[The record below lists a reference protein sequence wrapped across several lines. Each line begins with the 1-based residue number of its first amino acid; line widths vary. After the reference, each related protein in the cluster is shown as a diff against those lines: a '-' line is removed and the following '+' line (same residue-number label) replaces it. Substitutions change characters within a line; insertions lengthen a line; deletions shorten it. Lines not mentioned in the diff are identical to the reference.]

1 MDAEDE
7 VPLKVYVGS
16 HGRLKSRGER
26 RDRARS
32 MASLS
37 PVFRNESLATGGSQA
52 PPPLPTLTLAH
63 KQRPPKTGPSL
74 YKQPPLQAGAARAN
88 QTFNRYLNDQVN
100 KPRENITKLIQD
112 VLREVVVYKPADP
125 LMCVPAYCTCVPA
138 YLRACV
144 PACLRARVPRDST
157 LLHHHCHFFLK
168 PWAHCAMV
176 AAHRRVCF

>member
-1 MDAEDE
+1 MMLHN
-7 VPLKVYVGS
+7 V
-16 HGRLKSRGER
+16 
-26 RDRARS
+26 
-32 MASLS
+32 
-37 PVFRNESLATGGSQA
+37 TGA
-52 PPPLPTLTLAH
+52 WTRWNCCAWRP
-63 KQRPPKTGPSL
+63 PPKTGPSL

-144 PACLRARVPRDST
+144 PACLRACVPAC
-157 LLHHHCHFFLK
+157 LLTALCCTTTAISF
-168 PWAHCAMV
+168 
-176 AAHRRVCF
+176 